1 MFSCWVSFGYLS
13 FLSQSR
19 DMKVTVLE
27 TRQMHAGI
35 GSSNPCNPAQDNWV
49 SPYRMARRWTGGHSA
64 PVLCVGA
71 AAGPAMGPEGLLA
84 SGAEGGEVTVW
95 SQEGAPLAQLR
106 LRAGEDVTSAVF
118 SSAAPGSLYASHGET
133 VSELDPRNLKG
144 PVRELRVGEDE
155 INGLSLNET
164 GTLLAAADDSGAV
177 RVVELHSGKVSR
189 TLRRHTNI
197 CSSVAFRPQRPH
209 SLVSAGLDMQLML
222 WSLQRARPLWVLNL
236 QEVAE
241 EEEGCRQNPGQL
253 FNPPLVHC
261 VSAAACGNVLAC
273 AAEDGR
279 VHVVRVGGGS
289 GPERR
294 TALQAHSQGAS
305 QAHFLSFLSHPH
317 WLATG
322 GNDGRVALWDVSE
335 LAAAAATEGKGKPR
349 GPSRRRGGRGR
360 AKPKAQAQAQ
370 AQAQPQPQP
379 QPQAQ
384 AQPQPQPQA
393 QPQPQPQA
401 QAQAQ
406 QEDQDEEQG
415 TSDEPGPETP
425 PPAGPRLSISH
436 GAKVNWLCPALLK
449 GEPCLLVADQSSAL
463 SVYSLSAL

>member
-1 MFSCWVSFGYLS
+1 
-13 FLSQSR
+13 
-19 DMKVTVLE
+19 
-27 TRQMHAGI
+27 
-35 GSSNPCNPAQDNWV
+35 
-49 SPYRMARRWTGGHSA
+49 
-64 PVLCVGA
+64 
-71 AAGPAMGPEGLLA
+71 
-84 SGAEGGEVTVW
+84 
-95 SQEGAPLAQLR
+95 
-106 LRAGEDVTSAVF
+106 
-118 SSAAPGSLYASHGET
+118 
-133 VSELDPRNLKG
+133 
-144 PVRELRVGEDE
+144 
-155 INGLSLNET
+155 
-164 GTLLAAADDSGAV
+164 
-177 RVVELHSGKVSR
+177 
-189 TLRRHTNI
+189 
-197 CSSVAFRPQRPH
+197 
-209 SLVSAGLDMQLML
+209 MQLML

-322 GNDGRVALWDVSE
+322 GNDGRVALWDVS
-335 LAAAAATEGKGKPR
+335 
-349 GPSRRRGGRGR
+349 
-360 AKPKAQAQAQ
+360 
-370 AQAQPQPQP
+370 
-379 QPQAQ
+379 
-384 AQPQPQPQA
+384 
-393 QPQPQPQA
+393 
-401 QAQAQ
+401 
-406 QEDQDEEQG
+406 
-415 TSDEPGPETP
+415 
-425 PPAGPRLSISH
+425 PRLSISH